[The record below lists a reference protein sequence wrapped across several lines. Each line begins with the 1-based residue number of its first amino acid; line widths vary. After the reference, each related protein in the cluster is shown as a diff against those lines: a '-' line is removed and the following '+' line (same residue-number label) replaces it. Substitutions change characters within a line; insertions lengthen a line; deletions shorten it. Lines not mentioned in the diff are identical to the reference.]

1 MTAWQYLRRTLA
13 HHWRTNLAVLL
24 GVAAGTAVLTGA
36 LLVGDSVRGSLR
48 QMTLD
53 RLGQVDHVL
62 SGPRFVRQQLASE
75 IASLP
80 RFEERFSTLAPA
92 ILLSATIQN
101 SNGASG
107 DQVQA
112 RAGGVQLHGLT
123 DEGWKLIDQQ
133 HPAPTGDRLT
143 LHERLARQ
151 LGVAVG
157 DQVTV
162 QIELPSDIPRD
173 TLLGKKDG
181 NFVEWQAE
189 VGAILPVES
198 GSGRFGLR
206 PNQQL
211 PLNAFAPLAAL
222 QEQLGLAA
230 REPTR
235 RDPTR
240 KEARVNALLVSEK
253 QATRAKDGPDP
264 LTDLTRLLEQSLQPA
279 DLNLRVVTQSQAG
292 YVSVESERMILDRP
306 AVQAVERAARE
317 TRGELSPVLVYI
329 ANRLRRAP
337 ATPDA
342 PEQPGEPLS
351 RYSVVA
357 GVEPRVFNSTEPP
370 PFGPYELAAN
380 SPAPAPGGNLLLS
393 PPAGSPAGKGILI
406 NDWLAQDLRV
416 TTGDQVELSWHKVG
430 SHGELP
436 EEVATFVVR
445 GILKLDGTRAADRGL
460 VPEVPGITNVQ
471 SFEEWDA
478 PFPMKKVTPRDDEY
492 WKAHRAT
499 PKAFLPLAI
508 AQDLWRNRYG
518 ELTSLRV
525 APQSGSLEEFAQRFT
540 DRFRHE
546 LDPAQNGLAFRSVK
560 SEGLQAAS
568 GTTDFGGLFLG
579 FSLFL
584 ILSAAIL
591 IGLLFRLGIDR
602 RASETGLLLAT
613 GLGPRQVRRLLL
625 AEGGVVTS
633 LGVLLGL
640 ALAVAYARLM
650 IHGLKT
656 WWVGAI
662 GTQFLDLY
670 VQPLSLVLGGLI
682 SASVALLSI
691 VWGLRG
697 LLQIAPRR
705 LLSGVS
711 TAVENASRRSER
723 GGRSRRWAVVTA
735 VLASLLTIATVL
747 RLVPSREAFSGFNWP
762 TIVFFLVGLLTLA
775 AGLFAFGAW
784 LDGDRGAAVRG
795 HGAAGIARLGLRNAS
810 RNRTRSLLST
820 ALIATAT
827 FLIVAIAAGHRNPA
841 IEIPDKNSGNGG
853 FTLVAESSV
862 PVLRDLNSD
871 AGRSQLGLDDA
882 QAQAD
887 LQPVRQIVP
896 FRVNPGENASCL
908 NIYKTSQPTILG
920 APPEMLERGGFRFA
934 DTAAAEP
941 WKLLA
946 QVEQDGSIPV
956 LGDLNTLQYSLHI
969 GLGSTLPIRGEDGE
983 EQALKVVGMFDSSIF
998 QGVLVMHQD
1007 RFQQLFPSR
1016 VGGQYFLV
1024 DLAGTPPTTQQVD
1037 QVSRLL
1043 ESRLPG
1049 FDAER
1054 VADRLTGFLA
1064 VQNTYLS
1071 TFQALGGLGLLLG
1084 TIGLATVMLRNV
1096 LERRAELALL
1106 KAVGFR
1112 NRGLVWMV
1120 LVETALLLG
1129 WGLFCG
1135 TVAALLAMGP
1145 HLLSRGADVPWGSVV
1160 LLLAGVLSIGLLAAA
1175 FAARA
1180 ALRTPVVATLR
1191 SE

>member
-1 MTAWQYLRRTLA
+1 M
-13 HHWRTNLAVLL
+13 
-24 GVAAGTAVLTGA
+24 LTGA
-36 LLVGDSVRGSLR
+36 LLVGDSIRGSLR

-53 RLGQVDHVL
+53 RLGRVDHVL
-62 SGPRFVRQQLASE
+62 SGPRFVRQQLVADIE
-75 IASLP
+75 ALP
-80 RFEERFSTLAPA
+80 RFRERFDTLAPA
-92 ILLSATIQN
+92 IILAATVQKTP
-101 SNGASG
+101 SGADAASG
-107 DQVQA
+107 AGA
-112 RAGGVQLHGLT
+112 RAGGVQLYGLT
-123 DEGWKLIDQQ
+123 TAGWGLIDPTQ
-133 HPAPTGDRLT
+133 PAPADDQLT
-143 LHERLARQ
+143 LNDRLARQ

-157 DQVTV
+157 DPVTV

-181 NFVEWQAE
+181 NFVEWQAR
-189 VGAILPVES
+189 VGAILPAES
-198 GSGRFGLR
+198 GPGRFGLV

-211 PLNAFAPLAAL
+211 PLNAFAALAPL

-230 REPTR
+230 RESSR

-253 QATRAKDGPDP
+253 AMPASADIPEAG
-264 LTDLTRLLEQSLQPA
+264 TDLNRLLAQALQPA
-279 DLNLRVVTQSQAG
+279 DLNLRVVPQPKQG
-292 YVSVESERMILDRP
+292 YLSVESERMILDRQ

-317 TRGELSPVLVYI
+317 TSAELSPVLVYI
-329 ANRLRRAP
+329 ANRLRKAP
-337 ATPDA
+337 AQADA
-342 PEQPGEPLS
+342 PEQPGEKIS

-357 GVEPRVFNSTEPP
+357 GVEPRVFNPDQLA
-370 PFGPYELAAN
+370 PFGPYSFEGN
-380 SPAPAPGGNLLLS
+380 PGTNPLLK
-393 PPAGSPAGKGILI
+393 PPAGQPEGRGVLI
-406 NDWLAQDLRV
+406 NDWLAQDLQV
-416 TTGDQVELSWHKVG
+416 QPGDRLELTWHKVG

-445 GILKLDGTRAADRGL
+445 GILPLDGTLAADRGL

-478 PFPMKKVTPRDDEY
+478 PFPMKKVTPRDDDY
-492 WKAHRAT
+492 WKQHRAT
-499 PKAFLPLAI
+499 PKVFLPLTF
-508 AQDLWRNRYG
+508 AQELWRNRYG

-525 APQSGSLEEFAQRFT
+525 APQAGSLEEFLPRFL
-540 DRFRHE
+540 DRFRLE
-546 LDPAQNGLAFRSVK
+546 LKPSEQGLAFRSVK
-560 SEGLQAAS
+560 TEGLQAAA

-602 RASETGLLLAT
+602 RAKETGLLLAT

-625 AEGGVVTS
+625 SEGGLVTV

-640 ALAVAYARLM
+640 LLAVGYARLM
-650 IHGLKT
+650 VHGLKT

-662 GTQFLDLY
+662 GTQFLELHIWPPSP
-670 VQPLSLVLGGLI
+670 VIGGLI
-682 SASVALLSI
+682 SAGVALLSI
-691 VWGLRG
+691 LWGLRG
-697 LLQIAPRR
+697 LLQMPPRR
-705 LLSGVS
+705 LLSGIS
-711 TAVENASRRSER
+711 TPAESAAGKRAR
-723 GGRSRRWAVVTA
+723 GQGSRRWALGTA
-735 VLASLLTIATVL
+735 LLAALLTAATLL
-747 RLVPSREAFSGFNWP
+747 RLVPNQEAFSGFNWP

-775 AGLFAFGAW
+775 AGLSAFGAW
-784 LDGDRGAAVRG
+784 LDGDRGTAVRG
-795 HGAAGIARLGLRNAS
+795 HGARGIARLGVRNAS

-841 IEIPDKNSGNGG
+841 VEIPDTNSGNGG

-862 PVLRDLNSD
+862 PVLRDLNS
-871 AGRSQLGLDDA
+871 ASGRSQLGLDDA
-882 QAQAD
+882 AAQAT
-887 LQPVRQIVP
+887 LEPVRQIVP

-934 DTAAAEP
+934 DTRVAEP

-969 GLGSTLPIRGEDGE
+969 GLGSTLPIRGEDGVE
-983 EQALKVVGMFDSSIF
+983 HTLKVVGMFDSSLF

-1016 VGGQYFLV
+1016 VGGQYFLI
-1024 DLAGTPPTTQQVD
+1024 DLAGSPPPGAQVD

-1054 VADRLTGFLA
+1054 VADRLTSFLA

-1071 TFQALGGLGLLLG
+1071 TFQALGGLGLLLV

-1112 NRGLVWMV
+1112 QRGLVWMV

-1129 WGLFCG
+1129 WGLVCG

-1145 HLLSRGADVPWGSVV
+1145 HLLSRGADVPWLSV
-1160 LLLAGVLSIGLLAAA
+1160 LGLLAGVFAVGLLAAGG
-1175 FAARA
+1175 AARA
-1180 ALRTPVVATLR
+1180 ASRTPLLATLR

>member
-1 MTAWQYLRRTLA
+1 MTTWQYLRRTLA

-62 SGPRFVRQQLASE
+62 TGPRFVRQQLASE
-75 IASLP
+75 ITSLP
-80 RFEERFSTLAPA
+80 RFQERFSSLAPA
-92 ILLSATIQN
+92 ILLTATIEN
-101 SNGASG
+101 SNGTNA
-107 DQVQA
+107 DQVKA

-123 DEGWKLIDQQ
+123 DDGWKLIDPR
-133 HPAPTGDRLT
+133 HSAPTGDRLT
-143 LHERLARQ
+143 LNDRLARQ
-151 LGVAVG
+151 LGVSVG

-189 VGAILPVES
+189 VGAILPADS
-198 GSGRFGLR
+198 GSGRFGLL

-211 PLNAFAPLAAL
+211 PLNAFASLPAV

-253 QATRAKDGPDP
+253 RAGLPQDGPDP
-264 LTDLTRLLEQSLQPA
+264 LTDLTRLLEQALQPA
-279 DLNLRVVTQSQAG
+279 DLNLRVVPQSQEG
-292 YVSVESERMILDRP
+292 YLSVESERMILDRQT
-306 AVQAVERAARE
+306 VQAVERAARE
-317 TRGELSPVLVYI
+317 TRGKLSPVLVYI

-337 ATPDA
+337 TTPDA
-342 PEQPGEPLS
+342 PEQPDERLS

-357 GVEPRVFNSTEPP
+357 GVEPRIFDSTERP
-370 PFGPYELAAN
+370 PFGPYEFAPHSTTAASGEN
-380 SPAPAPGGNLLLS
+380 PLLDPPTGLPG
-393 PPAGSPAGKGILI
+393 GKGILI
-406 NDWLAQDLRV
+406 NDWLAEDLQV
-416 TTGDQVELSWHKVG
+416 TTGDRVELSWHKVG

-445 GILKLDGTRAADRGL
+445 GILKLEGTRAADRGL

-508 AQDLWRNRYG
+508 AQELWRNRYG

-525 APQSGSLEEFAQRFT
+525 APQSGSLEDFSQQFS
-540 DRFRHE
+540 DRFRLE
-546 LDPAQNGLAFRSVK
+546 LNPAQNGLAFRAVK
-560 SEGLQAAS
+560 AEGLQAAS

-613 GLGPRQVRRLLL
+613 GFGPRQVRRLLL
-625 AEGGVVTS
+625 AEGSIVTT

-662 GTQFLDLY
+662 GTQFLDLH
-670 VQPLSLVLGGLI
+670 VQPASLALGGLI
-682 SASVALLSI
+682 SAAVAILSI
-691 VWGLRG
+691 LWGLRG
-697 LLQIAPRR
+697 LLHIAPRR

-711 TAVENASRRSER
+711 TPAENASHRRDR
-723 GGRSRRWAVVTA
+723 GSRAQRWAVITA
-735 VLASLLTIATVL
+735 LLAGLMTLATVL
-747 RLVPSREAFSGFNWP
+747 RLVPNSEAFSGFNWP

-775 AGLFAFGAW
+775 AGLLAFGAW

-795 HGAAGIARLGLRNAS
+795 HGAAGIARLGLRNAA

-841 IEIPDKNSGNGG
+841 VEIPDKNSGNGG

-862 PVLRDLNSD
+862 PVLRDLNSPG
-871 AGRSQLGLDDA
+871 GRSQLGLDDA
-882 QAQAD
+882 EAQAA

-920 APPEMLERGGFRFA
+920 APGEMLERGGFRFA
-934 DTAAAEP
+934 DTGAAEP

-983 EQALKVVGMFDSSIF
+983 EHTLKVVGMLDSSIF

-1024 DLAGTPPTTQQVD
+1024 DLAGSPPTPQQVD

-1054 VADRLTGFLA
+1054 VADRLTSFLA

-1071 TFQALGGLGLLLG
+1071 TFQALGGLGLLDGAGGDRPAAGLG
-1084 TIGLATVMLRNV
+1084 
-1096 LERRAELALL
+1096 
-1106 KAVGFR
+1106 
-1112 NRGLVWMV
+1112 
-1120 LVETALLLG
+1120 
-1129 WGLFCG
+1129 
-1135 TVAALLAMGP
+1135 
-1145 HLLSRGADVPWGSVV
+1145 
-1160 LLLAGVLSIGLLAAA
+1160 
-1175 FAARA
+1175 A
-1180 ALRTPVVATLR
+1180 ALRQCSGAAGDGTAPAVTWGRRPLGFGGRPPDGSVRRWLAGRRVGRPGRPANPGRRHTAVRIAR
-1191 SE
+1191 SPSSLA

>member
-1 MTAWQYLRRTLA
+1 MSPGAYLRRTLV

-53 RLGQVDHVL
+53 RLGKVDHVL
-62 SGPRFVRQQLASE
+62 SGPRFVRQQLAAD
-75 IASLP
+75 IQALP
-80 RFEERFSTLAPA
+80 RFRERFDTLAPA
-92 ILLSATIQN
+92 IMLAATVQKGSSGGATDSAA
-101 SNGASG
+101 G
-107 DQVQA
+107 A
-112 RAGGVQLHGLT
+112 RAGGVQLYGLSA
-123 DEGWKLIDQQ
+123 DGWELIDPTQ
-133 HPAPTGDRLT
+133 PAPTGDQLT
-143 LHERLARQ
+143 LNDRLARQ
-151 LGVAVG
+151 LGVSVG

-181 NFVEWQAE
+181 NFVEWQAR
-189 VGAILPVES
+189 VGAILPAES
-198 GSGRFGLR
+198 GPGRFGLV

-211 PLNAFAPLAAL
+211 PLNAFADLAPL

-230 REPTR
+230 REPGR

-240 KEARVNALLVSEK
+240 KEARVNAFLVSEK
-253 QATRAKDGPDP
+253 AAPAPADIPDAG
-264 LTDLTRLLEQSLQPA
+264 TDLNRLLAQSLQPA
-279 DLNLRVVTQSQAG
+279 DLNLRVVPQPKQG
-292 YVSVESERMILDRP
+292 YLSVESERMILDRQ
-306 AVQAVERAARE
+306 AVLAVERAARE
-317 TRGELSPVLVYI
+317 TSAELSPVLVYI
-329 ANRLRRAP
+329 ANRLRKAP
-337 ATPDA
+337 AQTDA
-342 PEQPGEPLS
+342 PEQPEEKLS

-357 GVEPRVFNSTEPP
+357 GVEPRVFNPDQSA
-370 PFGPYELAAN
+370 PFGPYVLAGN
-380 SPAPAPGGNLLLS
+380 PGTNPLLK
-393 PPAGSPAGKGILI
+393 PPAGQPEGRGVLI
-406 NDWLAQDLRV
+406 NDWLAQDLQV
-416 TTGDQVELSWHKVG
+416 QPGDRLELTWHKVG

-445 GILKLDGTRAADRGL
+445 GILPLDGTLAADRGL

-478 PFPMKKVTPRDDEY
+478 PFPMKKVTPRDDDY
-492 WKAHRAT
+492 WKQHRAT
-499 PKAFLPLAI
+499 PKVFLPLTF
-508 AQDLWRNRYG
+508 AQELWRNRYG

-525 APQSGSLEEFAQRFT
+525 APKSGSLEEFLPRFT
-540 DRFRHE
+540 DRFRLE
-546 LDPAQNGLAFRSVK
+546 LKPADQGLAFRSVK
-560 SEGLQAAS
+560 AEGLQAAA

-591 IGLLFRLGIDR
+591 SGLLFRLGIDR
-602 RASETGLLLAT
+602 RAKETGLLLAT

-625 AEGGVVTS
+625 AEGGLVTA

-640 ALAVAYARLM
+640 LLAVAYARLM
-650 IHGLKT
+650 VHGLKT

-662 GTQFLDLY
+662 GTQFLELHIS
-670 VQPLSLVLGGLI
+670 PLSPIIGGLI
-682 SASVALLSI
+682 SAGVALLSI

-705 LLSGVS
+705 LLSGIS
-711 TAVENASRRSER
+711 TPVESVAGKRAR
-723 GGRSRRWAVVTA
+723 GRGARRWALGTA
-735 VLASLLTIATVL
+735 LLAALLTAATLL
-747 RLVPSREAFSGFNWP
+747 RLVPNQEAFSGFNWP
-762 TIVFFLVGLLTLA
+762 TILFFLVGLLTLV
-775 AGLFAFGAW
+775 AGLCALGAW
-784 LDGDRGAAVRG
+784 LDGDRGTAVRG
-795 HGAAGIARLGLRNAS
+795 HGARGIARLGARNAS
-810 RNRTRSLLST
+810 RNRTRSLLSA

-841 IEIPDKNSGNGG
+841 VEIPDRNSGNGG

-862 PVLRDLNSD
+862 PVLRDLNSPS
-871 AGRSQLGLDDA
+871 GRSQLGLDDA
-882 QAQAD
+882 AAQAT
-887 LQPVRQIVP
+887 LEAVRQVVP

-934 DTAAAEP
+934 DTRVAEP

-969 GLGSTLPIRGEDGE
+969 GLGSTLPIRGEDGVE
-983 EQALKVVGMFDSSIF
+983 HTLKVVGMFDSSVF

-1007 RFQQLFPSR
+1007 QFQRLFPSR
-1016 VGGQYFLV
+1016 VGGQYFLI
-1024 DLAGTPPTTQQVD
+1024 DLAGSPPPGAQVD

-1054 VADRLTGFLA
+1054 VADRLTSFLA

-1112 NRGLVWMV
+1112 QRGLVWMV

-1129 WGLFCG
+1129 WGLVCG

-1145 HLLSRGADVPWGSVV
+1145 HLLSRGADIPWLSV
-1160 LLLAGVLSIGLLAAA
+1160 LGLLAGVFAVGLLAAGG
-1175 FAARA
+1175 AARA
-1180 ALRTPVVATLR
+1180 ASRTPLLATLR

>member
-1 MTAWQYLRRTLA
+1 
-13 HHWRTNLAVLL
+13 
-24 GVAAGTAVLTGA
+24 
-36 LLVGDSVRGSLR
+36 
-48 QMTLD
+48 MTLD
-53 RLGQVDHVL
+53 RLGRVDHVL
-62 SGPRFVRQQLASE
+62 SGPRFVRQQLVADIE
-75 IASLP
+75 ALP
-80 RFEERFSTLAPA
+80 RFRERFDTLAPA
-92 ILLSATIQN
+92 IILAATVQKIP
-101 SNGASG
+101 SGADAASG
-107 DQVQA
+107 AGA
-112 RAGGVQLHGLT
+112 RAGGVQLYGLT
-123 DEGWKLIDQQ
+123 TAGWGLIDPAQ
-133 HPAPTGDRLT
+133 PAPADDRLT
-143 LHERLARQ
+143 LHDRLARQ

-181 NFVEWQAE
+181 NFVEWQAR
-189 VGAILPVES
+189 VGAILPAES
-198 GSGRFGLR
+198 GPGRFGLV

-211 PLNAFAPLAAL
+211 PLNAFAALAPL

-230 REPTR
+230 RESSR

-253 QATRAKDGPDP
+253 SMPASADIPEAG
-264 LTDLTRLLEQSLQPA
+264 TDLNRLLAQALQPA
-279 DLNLRVVTQSQAG
+279 DLNLRVVPQPKQG
-292 YVSVESERMILDRP
+292 YLSVESERMILDRQ

-317 TRGELSPVLVYI
+317 TSAELSPVLVYI
-329 ANRLRRAP
+329 ANRLRKAP
-337 ATPDA
+337 AQADA
-342 PEQPGEPLS
+342 PEQPGEKLS

-357 GVEPRVFNSTEPP
+357 GVEPRLFNPGEPA
-370 PFGPYELAAN
+370 PFGPYVLAGN
-380 SPAPAPGGNLLLS
+380 PGSNPLLK
-393 PPAGSPAGKGILI
+393 PPAGQPEGRGVLI
-406 NDWLAQDLRV
+406 NDWLAQDLQV
-416 TTGDQVELSWHKVG
+416 QPGDRLELTWHKVG

-445 GILKLDGTRAADRGL
+445 GILPLDGTLAADRGL

-478 PFPMKKVTPRDDEY
+478 PFPMKKVTPRDDDY
-492 WKAHRAT
+492 WKQHRAT
-499 PKAFLPLAI
+499 PKVFLPLTF
-508 AQDLWRNRYG
+508 AQELWRNRYG

-525 APQSGSLEEFAQRFT
+525 APQAGSLEEFLPRFL
-540 DRFRHE
+540 DRFR
-546 LDPAQNGLAFRSVK
+546 LDLKPSEQGLAFRSVK
-560 SEGLQAAS
+560 TEGLQAAA

-602 RASETGLLLAT
+602 RAKETGLLLAT

-625 AEGGVVTS
+625 WEGGLVTV

-640 ALAVAYARLM
+640 LLAVGYARLM
-650 IHGLKT
+650 VHGLKT

-662 GTQFLDLY
+662 GTQFLELHIWPPS
-670 VQPLSLVLGGLI
+670 PLIGGLI
-682 SASVALLSI
+682 SAGVALLSI
-691 VWGLRG
+691 LWGLRG
-697 LLQIAPRR
+697 LLQMPPRR
-705 LLSGVS
+705 LLSGIS
-711 TAVENASRRSER
+711 TPAESAAGKRAR
-723 GGRSRRWAVVTA
+723 GQGSRRWALGTA
-735 VLASLLTIATVL
+735 LLAALLTAATLL
-747 RLVPSREAFSGFNWP
+747 RLVPNQEAFSGFNWP

-775 AGLFAFGAW
+775 AGLSAFGAW
-784 LDGDRGAAVRG
+784 LDGDRGTAVRG
-795 HGAAGIARLGLRNAS
+795 HGARGIARLGVRNAS

-841 IEIPDKNSGNGG
+841 VEIPDTNSGNGG

-862 PVLRDLNSD
+862 PVLRDLNS
-871 AGRSQLGLDDA
+871 ASGRSQLGLDDA
-882 QAQAD
+882 AAQAT
-887 LQPVRQIVP
+887 LEPVRQIVP

-934 DTAAAEP
+934 DTRVAEP

-946 QVEQDGSIPV
+946 QVEKDGSIPV

-969 GLGSTLPIRGEDGE
+969 GLGSTLPIRGEDGVE
-983 EQALKVVGMFDSSIF
+983 HTLKVVGMFDSSLF
-998 QGVLVMHQD
+998 QGVLVMHQE

-1016 VGGQYFLV
+1016 VGGQYFLI
-1024 DLAGTPPTTQQVD
+1024 DLTGSPPPATQVD

-1054 VADRLTGFLA
+1054 VADRLTSFLA

-1112 NRGLVWMV
+1112 QRGLVWMV

-1129 WGLFCG
+1129 WGLVCG

-1145 HLLSRGADVPWGSVV
+1145 HLLSRGADVPWLSV
-1160 LLLAGVLSIGLLAAA
+1160 LGLLAGVFAVGLLAAGG
-1175 FAARA
+1175 AARA
-1180 ALRTPVVATLR
+1180 ASRTPLLATLR

>member
-1 MTAWQYLRRTLA
+1 MSPDAYLRRTLV

-53 RLGQVDHVL
+53 RLGRVDHVL
-62 SGPRFVRQQLASE
+62 SGPRFVREQLAADIE
-75 IASLP
+75 ALP
-80 RFEERFSTLAPA
+80 RFQERFNTLAPA
-92 ILLSATIQN
+92 IILSATVQKT
-101 SNGASG
+101 ASG
-107 DQVQA
+107 GGTTDGA
-112 RAGGVQLHGLT
+112 GTRAGGVQLYGLT
-123 DEGWKLIDQQ
+123 AAGWGLIDPSQ
-133 HPAPTGDRLT
+133 PAPTGDQLT
-143 LHERLARQ
+143 LNDRLARQ

-181 NFVEWQAE
+181 NFVEWQAQ
-189 VGAILPVES
+189 VGAILPAES
-198 GSGRFGLR
+198 GPGRFGLL

-211 PLNAFAPLAAL
+211 PLNAFAAL
-222 QEQLGLAA
+222 GPVQEQLGLAA
-230 REPTR
+230 REPSR

-253 QATRAKDGPDP
+253 PARPSPDAP
-264 LTDLTRLLEQSLQPA
+264 EAGTDLNRLLAQALQPG
-279 DLNLRVVTQSQAG
+279 DLNLRVVPQPKHG
-292 YVSVESERMILDRP
+292 YLSVESERMILDRA

-317 TRGELSPVLVYI
+317 TGAELSPVLVYI

-337 ATPDA
+337 AQADA
-342 PEQPGEPLS
+342 PEEPGEKLS

-357 GVEPRVFNSTEPP
+357 GVEPRLFNSDQPA
-370 PFGPYELAAN
+370 PFGPYQLAEN
-380 SPAPAPGGNLLLS
+380 PRSNPLLQ
-393 PPAGSPAGKGILI
+393 PPAGQPEGRGLLI
-406 NDWLAQDLRV
+406 NDWLAEDLQV
-416 TTGDQVELSWHKVG
+416 QPGDQVELTWHKVG

-445 GILKLDGTRAADRGL
+445 GILKLDGTLAADRGL

-478 PFPMKKVTPRDDEY
+478 PFPMKKVTPRDDDY
-492 WKAHRAT
+492 WKQHRAT
-499 PKAFLPLAI
+499 PKAFLPLSV
-508 AQDLWRNRYG
+508 AQELWRNRYG

-525 APQSGSLEEFAQRFT
+525 APKSGGVEEFTERFR
-540 DRFRHE
+540 DRFRLE
-546 LDPAQNGLAFRSVK
+546 LKPAEQGLAFRSVK
-560 SEGLQAAS
+560 AEGLQAAA

-591 IGLLFRLGIDR
+591 IGLLFRLGVDR
-602 RASETGLLLAT
+602 RAKETGLLLAT

-625 AEGGVVTS
+625 WEGGVVTT

-640 ALAVAYARLM
+640 LLAVAYARLM
-650 IHGLKT
+650 VHGLKT

-662 GTQFLDLY
+662 GTQFLDLHIR
-670 VQPLSLVLGGLI
+670 PLSPVLGGVI
-682 SASVALLSI
+682 SAAVALLSI

-697 LLQIAPRR
+697 LLQISPRR
-705 LLSGVS
+705 LLAGVS
-711 TAVENASRRSER
+711 TPVESADGKRAR
-723 GGRSRRWAVVTA
+723 GRGARRWALGTA
-735 VLASLLTIATVL
+735 LLAGLLTAATLL
-747 RLVPSREAFSGFNWP
+747 RLVPNREAFSGFNWP
-762 TIVFFLVGLLTLA
+762 TILFFLVGLLTLA
-775 AGLFAFGAW
+775 AGLCALGAW

-795 HGAAGIARLGLRNAS
+795 HGARGIARLGVRNAS

-841 IEIPDKNSGNGG
+841 VEIPDRNSGNGG

-862 PVLRDLNSD
+862 PVLRDLNS
-871 AGRSQLGLDDA
+871 ASGRSQLGLDDA
-882 QAQAD
+882 EAQAI
-887 LQPVRQIVP
+887 LEPVRQIVP

-934 DTAAAEP
+934 DTRAAEP
-941 WKLLA
+941 WKLLN
-946 QVEQDGSIPV
+946 EIPPDGSIPV

-969 GLGSTLPIRGEDGE
+969 GLGSTLPIRGEDGTE
-983 EQALKVVGMFDSSIF
+983 HSLKVVGMFDSSVF

-1024 DLAGTPPTTQQVD
+1024 DLAGTPPTAQQVD
-1037 QVSRLL
+1037 GVSRLL

-1054 VADRLTGFLA
+1054 VADRLTSFLA

-1084 TIGLATVMLRNV
+1084 TVGLATVMLRNV

-1112 NRGLVWMV
+1112 QRGLVWMV

-1129 WGLFCG
+1129 WGLVCG

-1145 HLLSRGADVPWGSVV
+1145 HLLSRGADVPWLSVV
-1160 LLLAGVLSIGLLAAA
+1160 GLLLGVLAVGLLAAGW
-1175 FAARA
+1175 AARA
-1180 ALRTPVVATLR
+1180 AIRTPTIAALR

>member
-1 MTAWQYLRRTLA
+1 MSPGAYLRRTLV

-53 RLGQVDHVL
+53 RLGRVDHVL
-62 SGPRFVRQQLASE
+62 SGPRFVRQQLVADIE
-75 IASLP
+75 ALP
-80 RFEERFSTLAPA
+80 RFRERFDTLAPA
-92 ILLSATIQN
+92 IILAATVQKTP
-101 SNGASG
+101 SGADAASG
-107 DQVQA
+107 AGA
-112 RAGGVQLHGLT
+112 RAGGVQLYGLT
-123 DEGWKLIDQQ
+123 TAGWGLIDPTQ
-133 HPAPTGDRLT
+133 PAPADDQLT
-143 LHERLARQ
+143 LNDRLARQ

-157 DQVTV
+157 DPVTV

-181 NFVEWQAE
+181 NFVEWQAR
-189 VGAILPVES
+189 VGAILPAES
-198 GSGRFGLR
+198 GPGRFGLV

-211 PLNAFAPLAAL
+211 PLNAFAALAPL

-230 REPTR
+230 RESSR

-253 QATRAKDGPDP
+253 AMPASADIPEAG
-264 LTDLTRLLEQSLQPA
+264 TDLNRLLAQALQPA
-279 DLNLRVVTQSQAG
+279 DLNLRVVPQPKQG
-292 YVSVESERMILDRP
+292 YLSVESERMILDRQ

-317 TRGELSPVLVYI
+317 TSAELSPVLVYI
-329 ANRLRRAP
+329 ANRLRKAP
-337 ATPDA
+337 AQADA
-342 PEQPGEPLS
+342 PEQPGEKIS

-357 GVEPRVFNSTEPP
+357 GVEPRVFNPDQLAP
-370 PFGPYELAAN
+370 LGPYSFEGN
-380 SPAPAPGGNLLLS
+380 PGTNPLLK
-393 PPAGSPAGKGILI
+393 PPAGQPEGRGVLI
-406 NDWLAQDLRV
+406 NDWLAQDLQV
-416 TTGDQVELSWHKVG
+416 QPGDRLELTWHKVG

-445 GILKLDGTRAADRGL
+445 GILTLDGTLAADRGL

-478 PFPMKKVTPRDDEY
+478 PFPMKKVTPRDDDY
-492 WKAHRAT
+492 WKQHRAT
-499 PKAFLPLAI
+499 PKVFLPLTF
-508 AQDLWRNRYG
+508 AQELWRNRYG

-525 APQSGSLEEFAQRFT
+525 APQAGSLEEFLPRFL
-540 DRFRHE
+540 DRFRLE
-546 LDPAQNGLAFRSVK
+546 LKPSEQGLAFRSVK
-560 SEGLQAAS
+560 TEGLQAAA

-602 RASETGLLLAT
+602 RAKETGLLLAT

-625 AEGGVVTS
+625 WEGGLVTV

-640 ALAVAYARLM
+640 LLAVGYARLM
-650 IHGLKT
+650 VHGLKT

-662 GTQFLDLY
+662 GTQFLELHIWPPSP
-670 VQPLSLVLGGLI
+670 VIGGLI
-682 SASVALLSI
+682 SAGVALLSI
-691 VWGLRG
+691 LWGLRG
-697 LLQIAPRR
+697 LLQMPPRR
-705 LLSGVS
+705 LLSGIS
-711 TAVENASRRSER
+711 TPAESAAGKRAR
-723 GGRSRRWAVVTA
+723 GQGSRRWALGTA
-735 VLASLLTIATVL
+735 LLAALLTAATLL
-747 RLVPSREAFSGFNWP
+747 RLVPNQEAFSGFNWP

-775 AGLFAFGAW
+775 AGLSAFGAW
-784 LDGDRGAAVRG
+784 LDGDRGTAVRG
-795 HGAAGIARLGLRNAS
+795 HGARGIARLGVRNAS

-841 IEIPDKNSGNGG
+841 VEIPDTNSGNGG

-862 PVLRDLNSD
+862 PVLRDLNS
-871 AGRSQLGLDDA
+871 ASGRSQLGLDDA
-882 QAQAD
+882 AAQAT
-887 LQPVRQIVP
+887 LEPVRQIVP

-934 DTAAAEP
+934 DTRVAEP

-969 GLGSTLPIRGEDGE
+969 GLGSTLPIRGEDGVE
-983 EQALKVVGMFDSSIF
+983 HTLKVVGMFDSSLF

-1016 VGGQYFLV
+1016 VGGQYFLI
-1024 DLAGTPPTTQQVD
+1024 DLAGSPPPGAQVD

-1054 VADRLTGFLA
+1054 VADRLTSFLA

-1112 NRGLVWMV
+1112 QRGLVWMV

-1129 WGLFCG
+1129 WGLVCG

-1145 HLLSRGADVPWGSVV
+1145 HLLSRGADVPWLSV
-1160 LLLAGVLSIGLLAAA
+1160 LGLLAGVFAVGLLAAGG
-1175 FAARA
+1175 AARA
-1180 ALRTPVVATLR
+1180 ASRTPLLATLR